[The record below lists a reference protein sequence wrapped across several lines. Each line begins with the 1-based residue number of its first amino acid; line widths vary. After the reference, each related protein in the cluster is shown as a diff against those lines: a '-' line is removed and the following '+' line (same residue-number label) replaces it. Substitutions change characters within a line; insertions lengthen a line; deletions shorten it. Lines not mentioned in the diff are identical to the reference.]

1 MGVKKEIFPPPEK
14 IKLYARIVCG
24 FAYVCIQEGEEN
36 QRNDAYVLYGWS
48 LLLYRVHTESG
59 KTRKSLIFRNSLGK
73 FAKVVEFVAIFI
85 SLGKYG

>member
-1 MGVKKEIFPPPEK
+1 VYRG
-14 IKLYARIVCG
+14 VCG
-24 FAYVCIQEGEEN
+24 FAYGCVQGGEGSEN

-59 KTRKSLIFRNSLGK
+59 KTIKSLIFRNSLGK